1 MLKIKNI
8 NTYYGQVHALKNV
21 SLHLTEGEIVTLIGA
36 NGAGKT
42 TLLNSLSGI
51 FPPRSGE
58 VLFDGISLKQD
69 SKNWYFTSAGR
80 TAGIQ
85 TIIG

>member
-21 SLHLTEGEIVTLIGA
+21 SLHLQEGEIVTLIGA

-42 TLLNSLSGI
+42 TLLNTLSGI
-51 FPPRSGE
+51 VPPQSG
-58 VLFDGISLKQD
+58 
-69 SKNWYFTSAGR
+69 
-80 TAGIQ
+80 
-85 TIIG
+85 